1 MNIGFQTSGLSGFT
15 RVAYLWRRH
24 ASAVLWI
31 AMAALLPTA
40 CSDDAEQSV
49 PQANGHTAVI
59 YLNFKTGASKQ
70 AAEMNTSQSSETLA
84 PLTRAIEEKEINT
97 DIILYAQWEKLQNR
111 FSTYLEINKKD
122 WSEEFKSK
130 SKQAYD
136 RFKEQG
142 EELSVHA
149 LSRLPRLNKPGYE
162 VIHEEDVLGL
172 IKTMPN
178 YSEGEEKMIW
188 FSPSKQLVVV
198 KNKNSGDIVSIV
210 RRKNKKEEWTDAG
223 L

>member
-70 AAEMNTSQSSETLA
+70 AAEMNTSQSSETRA
-84 PLTRAIEEKEINT
+84 PLTRAIDENGINT
-97 DIILYAQWEKLQNR
+97 
-111 FSTYLEINKKD
+111 
-122 WSEEFKSK
+122 
-130 SKQAYD
+130 
-136 RFKEQG
+136 
-142 EELSVHA
+142 V
-149 LSRLPRLNKPGYE
+149 
-162 VIHEEDVLGL
+162 DVLSFKVDPADPTN
-172 IKTMPN
+172 IKKGTFFYRAQGTYDIGTQTVRVQLMGAP
-178 YSEGEEKMIW
+178 EH
-188 FSPSKQLVVV
+188 QTLVVLANV
-198 KNKNSGDIVSIV
+198 REQVNTLAAAFGEQKEGGNEPPGIRCRNGCRTRLYEWHTHVGRASQPSGG
-210 RRKNKKEEWTDAG
+210 RRFLSLWRSPRGDDDTCDS
-223 L
+223 

>member
-70 AAEMNTSQSSETLA
+70 AAEMNTSQSSETRA
-84 PLTRAIEEKEINT
+84 PLTRAIDENGINT
-97 DIILYAQWEKLQNR
+97 
-111 FSTYLEINKKD
+111 
-122 WSEEFKSK
+122 
-130 SKQAYD
+130 
-136 RFKEQG
+136 
-142 EELSVHA
+142 V
-149 LSRLPRLNKPGYE
+149 
-162 VIHEEDVLGL
+162 DVLSF
-172 IKTMPN
+172 KVDPADPT
-178 YSEGEEKMIW
+178 Y
-188 FSPSKQLVVV
+188 
-198 KNKNSGDIVSIV
+198 
-210 RRKNKKEEWTDAG
+210 KERYILLPCTGYIRYRHTNRTCTADGSSRTSDTRGACQCP
-223 L
+223 

>member
-70 AAEMNTSQSSETLA
+70 AAEMNTSQSSETRA
-84 PLTRAIEEKEINT
+84 PLHVAGENEALVQDNLITLQSQCARNA
-97 DIILYAQWEKLQNR
+97 KLR
-111 FSTYLEINKKD
+111 DL
-122 WSEEFKSK
+122 
-130 SKQAYD
+130 
-136 RFKEQG
+136 
-142 EELSVHA
+142 
-149 LSRLPRLNKPGYE
+149 
-162 VIHEEDVLGL
+162 VLGVG
-172 IKTMPN
+172 IGSDTADA
-178 YSEGEEKMIW
+178 S
-188 FSPSKQLVVV
+188 
-198 KNKNSGDIVSIV
+198 V
-210 RRKNKKEEWTDAG
+210 RRETGE
-223 L
+223 

>member
-70 AAEMNTSQSSETLA
+70 AAEMNTSQSSETRA
-84 PLTRAIEEKEINT
+84 PLTRAIDENGIKMDAVYFGEAQEFVDFVQAHDTISVTYYPEINVF
-97 DIILYAQWEKLQNR
+97 QGRENLQ
-111 FSTYLEINKKD
+111 
-122 WSEEFKSK
+122 
-130 SKQAYD
+130 
-136 RFKEQG
+136 
-142 EELSVHA
+142 V
-149 LSRLPRLNKPGYE
+149 
-162 VIHEEDVLGL
+162 VI
-172 IKTMPN
+172 KN
-178 YSEGEEKMIW
+178 YC
-188 FSPSKQLVVV
+188 
-198 KNKNSGDIVSIV
+198 
-210 RRKNKKEEWTDAG
+210 
-223 L
+223 

>member
-70 AAEMNTSQSSETLA
+70 AAEMNTSQSSETRA
-84 PLTRAIEEKEINT
+84 PLTRAIDENGINT
-97 DIILYAQWEKLQNR
+97 
-111 FSTYLEINKKD
+111 
-122 WSEEFKSK
+122 
-130 SKQAYD
+130 
-136 RFKEQG
+136 
-142 EELSVHA
+142 V
-149 LSRLPRLNKPGYE
+149 
-162 VIHEEDVLGL
+162 DVLSFKVDPADPTN
-172 IKTMPN
+172 IKKGTFF
-178 YSEGEEKMIW
+178 YRVLYCFILLYRC
-188 FSPSKQLVVV
+188 FSYVFPCICIESV
-198 KNKNSGDIVSIV
+198 NF
-210 RRKNKKEEWTDAG
+210 
-223 L
+223 

>member
-70 AAEMNTSQSSETLA
+70 AAEMNTSQSSETRA
-84 PLTRAIEEKEINT
+84 PLTRAIDENGINT
-97 DIILYAQWEKLQNR
+97 
-111 FSTYLEINKKD
+111 
-122 WSEEFKSK
+122 
-130 SKQAYD
+130 
-136 RFKEQG
+136 
-142 EELSVHA
+142 V
-149 LSRLPRLNKPGYE
+149 
-162 VIHEEDVLGL
+162 DVLSFKG
-172 IKTMPN
+172 
-178 YSEGEEKMIW
+178 
-188 FSPSKQLVVV
+188 
-198 KNKNSGDIVSIV
+198 
-210 RRKNKKEEWTDAG
+210 
-223 L
+223 

>member
-70 AAEMNTSQSSETLA
+70 AAEMNTSQSSETRA
-84 PLTRAIEEKEINT
+84 PLTRAIDENGINT
-97 DIILYAQWEKLQNR
+97 
-111 FSTYLEINKKD
+111 
-122 WSEEFKSK
+122 
-130 SKQAYD
+130 
-136 RFKEQG
+136 
-142 EELSVHA
+142 V
-149 LSRLPRLNKPGYE
+149 
-162 VIHEEDVLGL
+162 DVLSFKVDPADPTN
-172 IKTMPN
+172 IKKGTFFYRAQGTYDIGTQTVRVQLMGAP
-178 YSEGEEKMIW
+178 EH
-188 FSPSKQLVVV
+188 QTLVVLANV
-198 KNKNSGDIVSIV
+198 REQVNTLAAAFGEQKEGD
-210 RRKNKKEEWTDAG
+210 RKSVV
-223 L
+223 

>member
-70 AAEMNTSQSSETLA
+70 AAEMNTSQSSETRA
-84 PLTRAIEEKEINT
+84 PLTRAIDENGINT
-97 DIILYAQWEKLQNR
+97 
-111 FSTYLEINKKD
+111 
-122 WSEEFKSK
+122 
-130 SKQAYD
+130 
-136 RFKEQG
+136 
-142 EELSVHA
+142 V
-149 LSRLPRLNKPGYE
+149 
-162 VIHEEDVLGL
+162 DVLSFKVDPADPTN
-172 IKTMPN
+172 I
-178 YSEGEEKMIW
+178 GETRSHTDGFQRNNAKCLDEKGISR
-188 FSPSKQLVVV
+188 FVPHS
-198 KNKNSGDIVSIV
+198 SI
-210 RRKNKKEEWTDAG
+210 
-223 L
+223 

>member
-70 AAEMNTSQSSETLA
+70 AAEMNTSQSSETRA
-84 PLTRAIEEKEINT
+84 PLTRAIDENGINT
-97 DIILYAQWEKLQNR
+97 
-111 FSTYLEINKKD
+111 
-122 WSEEFKSK
+122 
-130 SKQAYD
+130 
-136 RFKEQG
+136 
-142 EELSVHA
+142 V
-149 LSRLPRLNKPGYE
+149 
-162 VIHEEDVLGL
+162 DVLSFKVDPADPTNIKKGTFFYRAQGTYDIGTQKKTGL
-172 IKTMPN
+172 FRTIDGSRYPEPTV
-178 YSEGEEKMIW
+178 
-188 FSPSKQLVVV
+188 FV
-198 KNKNSGDIVSIV
+198 
-210 RRKNKKEEWTDAG
+210 AG
-223 L
+223 TRNPDQCGIYGTGRTVGQFG